1 MQATSRNVIALQQRA
16 YFLDIIQRAKDR
28 VGQAWNIAFQ
38 DADLLNQYEL
48 DYTRNADRTQAQA
61 ILQSSRSMTDW
72 LAKDDSERS
81 TFLFP
86 DEKDGPDL
94 LFFLRRVG
102 PSAALPDP
110 TKPSRI
116 LCSIQV
122 KHSPMLV
129 LFRCV
134 DELD

>member
-1 MQATSRNVIALQQRA
+1 MQATSRNIIALQQRA
-16 YFLDIIQRAKDR
+16 YFLDIIQLAKNR
-28 VGQAWNIAFQ
+28 VGQAWNMAFQ
-38 DADLLNQYEL
+38 DADLLSQYEL

-86 DEKDGPDL
+86 NETDGPDL

-102 PSAALPDP
+102 PSTAPPDP

-122 KHSPMLV
+122 RYSTTLV
-129 LFRCV
+129 LFQLR
-134 DELD
+134 